1 VTLAGTVEVSEKLEA
16 PALGARRPL
25 GAHVALSLVVL
36 ALGAYAK
43 TSDDLSDT
51 GSDVAF
57 PVLCLLVIV
66 YAASQV
72 MLVRRCER
80 ALWLVNPAVTSAL
93 LLHLLPTSSALLLPF
108 LPQELQ
114 WGAGVDPFTDQWAI
128 RYEWL
133 NLVGVVALWTGY
145 WSGLAD
151 LIARG
156 LASSHSLRRL
166 IRPGLSLNLTVAIV
180 LVLVST
186 GFRLL
191 TIRLG
196 LYGYSASPERRELA
210 EAYGQYLGMAGELGK
225 VVLVA
230 ASLATFQGKI
240 SKWPMLALLVTE
252 TVFGILSGF
261 KSAVIVPSV
270 IVGLC
275 AYAVRGRLPAILLP
289 TVVLGTFMAY
299 AVIQPFRE
307 ARFKEF
313 EFDSTSLSS
322 IVDTFVASRDSAY
335 AQAEPDGPVAA
346 TTASFFVR
354 VSDVVTAANGI
365 EFAERWQVLPEGSP
379 AFLKDI
385 LLSPLYSVVPRLLW
399 EGKPIN
405 DVGVWYT
412 QVVMGEGTT
421 SSTAMYPVTFLNF
434 AGGAVAVVL
443 GFLVVGVIQSAL
455 FRGVAAHSGAALF
468 IAVCLIGSLG
478 HIDSVYY
485 SFFIS
490 LIRNLPLLFGLQ
502 WLLFRGRGEAGPSLQ
517 WRHSTEE
524 IIRARGEA

>member
-1 VTLAGTVEVSEKLEA
+1 MTLAATAELPEKLDV
-16 PALGARRPL
+16 PVLGARKPIA
-25 GAHVALSLVVL
+25 AHVALSLIVL

-43 TSDDLSDT
+43 NSDEISDT

-57 PVLCLLVIV
+57 PALCLLVIG
-66 YAASQV
+66 YAAAQSL
-72 MLVRRCER
+72 LVRRCER
-80 ALWLVNPAVTSAL
+80 ALWLVNPAITSAF
-93 LLHLLPTSSALLLPF
+93 LLHLLPTASALSLPF
-108 LPQELQ
+108 LPEELQ
-114 WGAGVDPFTDQWAI
+114 WGAGFDPFADQWAI

-133 NLVGVVALWTGY
+133 NLLGVVALWTGY
-145 WSGLAD
+145 WSGLAG
-151 LIARG
+151 LIART
-156 LASSHSLRRL
+156 LASSHALRRL
-166 IRPGLSLNLTVAIV
+166 IRPGLSLNLGVAIA

-210 EAYGQYLGMAGELGK
+210 DAYAQYLGMAGELGK

-230 ASLATFQGKI
+230 VSLATFRGKLG
-240 SKWPMLALLVTE
+240 KWPMLALLVTE

-261 KSAVIVPSV
+261 KSAVIVPSI

-275 AYAVRGRLPAILLP
+275 AYAVRGRLPAILVP

-307 ARFKEF
+307 ARFREF

-354 VSDVVTAANGI
+354 MSDVVTAAKGI

-379 AFLKDI
+379 DFLRDI

-399 EGKPIN
+399 EGKPLN
-405 DVGVWYT
+405 DVGGWYT

-434 AGGAVAVVL
+434 AGGALAVVL

-468 IAVCLIGSLG
+468 VAICLVGSLG
-478 HIDSVYY
+478 HVDSVYY
-485 SFFIS
+485 TFFIS
-490 LIRNLPLLFGLQ
+490 LIRNVPLLFGLQ
-502 WLLFRGRGEAGPSLQ
+502 WILFRGRVDGDA
-517 WRHSTEE
+517 
-524 IIRARGEA
+524 